1 MNNHTYSLIVSPL
14 DLTNNFSMVDIF
26 AHFADKP
33 WAVLLDSADSK
44 RQDGR
49 FDIMVADPIATITTI
64 GSSSSLWQLDTNQ
77 IQESLLN
84 PLTLVQNLLEKH
96 MPSNQVLSAHNPK
109 LPFMAGALGLFGYD
123 LGKRFE
129 NLPNKNVNEY
139 STPDMAVG
147 IYAWSIIKDNT
158 NQQFYLCYLEQYPHP
173 SVKDIQ
179 QLVQCNNMSQSFSLT
194 SDWQANMSQEQY
206 TQKLSSISSYLQ
218 AGDCYQI
225 NLAQRFSAHYIGDE
239 WQAYQ
244 LLREANHAPFSAFI
258 RLAES
263 VIMSI
268 SPERFLSVNE
278 RMVQTKPIKGTRP
291 RSNDAKEDQQQI
303 ESLLSADKD
312 RAENLMIVDLL
323 RNDLSKHC
331 QPGSVNV
338 PDLFKLESFAAVHH
352 LVSTVTGELKKTS
365 NPINLLQGAFPGG
378 SITGAPK
385 IRAMQIIDEL
395 EPNNRN
401 IYCGSIGYLGL
412 FGDMDTNI
420 CIRTLLCEKSCE
432 KSREKSYEQSNNLQI
447 MHCWAG
453 GGIVLDSDAKDE
465 YQESLD
471 KVAKIL
477 PVLSQC
483 STLSKLG

>member
-1 MNNHTYSLIVSPL
+1 MNNHTYSLTVSIL
-14 DLTNNFSMVDIF
+14 DLPSHCSMVDIF
-26 AHFADKP
+26 AHFAGKP
-33 WAVLLDSADSK
+33 WAMLLDSADSQ

-49 FDIMVADPIATITTI
+49 FDIMVANPIATVTTI
-64 GSSSSLWQLDTNQ
+64 GSTSEVWKQETNKN
-77 IQESLLN
+77 QESTLN
-84 PLTLVQNLLEKH
+84 PLSLVQSLLENY
-96 MPSNQVLSAHNPK
+96 MPSGQVTSTHNTK
-109 LPFMAGALGLFGYD
+109 QPFMSGALGLFGYD

-129 NLPNKNVNEY
+129 ELPNKNADEY

-147 IYAWSIIKDNT
+147 IYAWSIIKDNL
-158 NQQFYLCYLEQYPHP
+158 NQQFYLCYLDQYPHP
-173 SVKDIQ
+173 SILDIQ
-179 QLVQCNNMSQSFSLT
+179 QLVDGDNTSNLFSLT
-194 SDWQANMSQEQY
+194 SQWQANMSQEQY
-206 TQKLSSISSYLQ
+206 TQKLSCIASYLQ

-225 NLAQRFSAHYIGDE
+225 NLAQRFSANYIGDE

-244 LLREANHAPFSAFI
+244 QLRVANHAPFSAFI
-258 RLAES
+258 RLADS
-263 VIMSI
+263 VVMSI

-278 RMVQTKPIKGTRP
+278 QMVQTKPIKGTRP
-291 RSNDAKEDQQQI
+291 RSSDLKQDQQQI

-331 QPGSVNV
+331 QPGSVKV
-338 PDLFKLESFAAVHH
+338 PELFKLESFAAVHH
-352 LVSTVTGELKKTS
+352 LVSTVTGKLKTTS
-365 NPINLLQGAFPGG
+365 SPMDLLQGAFPGG

-401 IYCGSIGYLGL
+401 IYCGSIGYIGV

-420 CIRTLLCEKSCE
+420 CIRTLLCEKS
-432 KSREKSYEQSNNLQI
+432 KNQQI

-453 GGIVLDSDAKDE
+453 GGIVLDSNAQDE

-471 KVAKIL
+471 KVSKIL
-477 PVLSQC
+477 PVLSTN
-483 STLSKLG
+483 SNMSKFG

>member
-1 MNNHTYSLIVSPL
+1 MA
-14 DLTNNFSMVDIF
+14 DIF

-33 WAVLLDSADSK
+33 WAMFLDSADSQ

-49 FDIMVADPIATITTI
+49 FDIMVANPISTITTM
-64 GSSSSLWQLDTNQ
+64 GSTSSVWQQDTDQN
-77 IQESLLN
+77 QESSLN
-84 PLTLVQNLLEKH
+84 PLSLVQSLLEKYL
-96 MPSNQVLSAHNPK
+96 PSSQVTYTHNTK

-129 NLPNKNVNEY
+129 RLPNKNADEY

-147 IYAWSIIKDNT
+147 IYAWSIIKDNI
-158 NQQFYLCYLEQYPHP
+158 NQQFYLCYLDQYPHP
-173 SVKDIQ
+173 TITDIQ
-179 QLVQCNNMSQSFSLT
+179 QLVDCDNTTLSFSLT
-194 SDWQANMSQEQY
+194 SQWQANMSQDQY
-206 TQKLSSISSYLQ
+206 TQKLSCISSYLQ

-244 LLREANHAPFSAFI
+244 RLRVANHAPFSAFI
-258 RLAES
+258 RLADN
-263 VIMSI
+263 VVMSI

-278 RMVQTKPIKGTRP
+278 RMVQTNPIKGTRP
-291 RSNDAKEDQQQI
+291 RNNDAEQDQQQI
-303 ESLLSADKD
+303 ESLLSSEKD

-338 PDLFKLESFAAVHH
+338 PDLFKLESYAAVHH
-352 LVSTVTGELKKTS
+352 LVSTVTGKLKTTS
-365 NPINLLQGAFPGG
+365 SPIDLLQGAFPGG

-401 IYCGSIGYLGL
+401 IYCGSIGYLGVL
-412 FGDMDTNI
+412 GDMDTNI
-420 CIRTLLCEKSCE
+420 CIRTLLCE
-432 KSREKSYEQSNNLQI
+432 QSNNQQI

-453 GGIVLDSDAKDE
+453 GGIVLDSNAKDE

-471 KVAKIL
+471 KVSKIL
-477 PVLSQC
+477 PVLSPDC
-483 STLSKLG
+483 TFSKLG

>member
-1 MNNHTYSLIVSPL
+1 MNKHTYSLTVSPL
-14 DLTNNFSMVDIF
+14 NLPNHYSMADIF

-33 WAVLLDSADSK
+33 WAMFLDSADSQ

-49 FDIMVADPIATITTI
+49 FDVMVADPICTITTT
-64 GSSSSLWQLDTNQ
+64 GNSSNVWQQDTNQ
-77 IQESLLN
+77 SQISLLN
-84 PLTLVQNLLEKH
+84 PLSLVQSTLKQY
-96 MPSNQVLSAHNPK
+96 MPNSQVTSTNKTK

-129 NLPNKNVNEY
+129 NLPDKNADEY

-147 IYAWSIIKDNT
+147 IYAWSIIKDNI
-158 NQQFYLCYLEQYPHP
+158 NQQFYLCYLDQYPHP
-173 SVKDIQ
+173 SIKDIQ
-179 QLVQCNNMSQSFSLT
+179 QLVDRDINKHAFSLT
-194 SDWQANMSQEQY
+194 SQWQANMSQEQY
-206 TQKLSSISSYLQ
+206 TQKLSCISSYLK

-225 NLAQRFSAHYIGDE
+225 NLAQRFSANYIGDE

-244 LLREANHAPFSAFI
+244 RLRTANHAPFSAFI
-258 RLAES
+258 RLKNS
-263 VIMSI
+263 VVMSI

-278 RMVQTKPIKGTRP
+278 RVVQTKPIKGTRP
-291 RSNDAKEDQQQI
+291 RSHDAKQDQQQI
-303 ESLLSADKD
+303 ESLLNAEKD

-331 QPGSVNV
+331 QPGTVEV
-338 PDLFKLESFAAVHH
+338 PELFKLESFAAVHH
-352 LVSTVTGELKKTS
+352 LVSTVTGKLKTTS
-365 NPINLLQGAFPGG
+365 SAIDLLQGAFPGG

-385 IRAMQIIDEL
+385 IRAMQIINEL

-401 IYCGSIGYLGL
+401 IYCGSIGYLGV

-420 CIRTLLCEKSCE
+420 CIRTLLCE
-432 KSREKSYEQSNNLQI
+432 QANNQQTI
-447 MHCWAG
+447 HCWAG
-453 GGIVLDSDAKDE
+453 GGIVLDSIAKDE

-471 KVAKIL
+471 KVSKIL
-477 PVLSQC
+477 PILSQD

>member
-1 MNNHTYSLIVSPL
+1 MVSPL
-14 DLTNNFSMVDIF
+14 NLPSHYSMADIF

-33 WAVLLDSADSK
+33 WAMFLDSADSQ
-44 RQDGR
+44 REDGR
-49 FDIMVADPIATITTI
+49 FDIMVANPIATVTTI
-64 GSSSSLWQLDTNQ
+64 GSSSNVWQQDTNQ
-77 IQESLLN
+77 HHQSKLNPLSLVESLLEQ
-84 PLTLVQNLLEKH
+84 T
-96 MPSNQVLSAHNPK
+96 MPSSQVTTTDNPK

-129 NLPNKNVNEY
+129 NLPSKNEDEY
-139 STPDMAVG
+139 ATPDMAVG
-147 IYAWSIIKDNT
+147 IYAWSIIKDNI

-173 SVKDIQ
+173 SIMDIQ
-179 QLVQCNNMSQSFSLT
+179 QLAQIDERLQSFSLT
-194 SDWQANMSQEQY
+194 SQWQANMSQDQY
-206 TQKLSSISSYLQ
+206 TEKLSSILSYLQ

-225 NLAQRFSAHYIGDE
+225 NLAQRFSANYIGDE

-244 LLREANHAPFSAFI
+244 KLRSANHAPFSAFI

-263 VIMSI
+263 VVMSI

-291 RSNDAKEDQQQI
+291 RSHDAKQDQQQI
-303 ESLLSADKD
+303 ESLLNAEKD

-331 QPGSVNV
+331 QPSSVKV
-338 PDLFKLESFAAVHH
+338 PELFKLESFAAVHH
-352 LVSTVTGELKKTS
+352 LVSTVTGKLKTTS
-365 NPINLLQGAFPGG
+365 SSLDLLQGAFPGG

-401 IYCGSIGYLGL
+401 IYCGSIGYLGV

-420 CIRTLLCEKSCE
+420 CIRTLLCE
-432 KSREKSYEQSNNLQI
+432 QSNNQTI
-447 MHCWAG
+447 IHCWAG
-453 GGIVLDSDAKDE
+453 GGIVLDSNAKDE
-465 YQESLD
+465 YQESFD
-471 KVAKIL
+471 KVSKIL
-477 PVLSQC
+477 PVLTQLSNI
-483 STLSKLG
+483 SKLG

>member
-1 MNNHTYSLIVSPL
+1 MNNHAYSLIVSPL
-14 DLTNNFSMVDIF
+14 DLPRKLSMVDIF

-33 WAVLLDSADSK
+33 WAMFLDSADSK

-49 FDIMVADPIATITTI
+49 FDIMVANPIATITTI

-77 IQESLLN
+77 IQESFLN

-96 MPSNQVLSAHNPK
+96 MPSNQVLSVHNPK

-129 NLPNKNVNEY
+129 NLPNKNANEY

-147 IYAWSIIKDNT
+147 IYAWSLIKDNI

-179 QLVQCNNMSQSFSLT
+179 QLVQCNNMPQSFSLT
-194 SDWQANMSQEQY
+194 SQWQANMSQEQY
-206 TQKLSSISSYLQ
+206 TQKLSCISSYLQ

-244 LLREANHAPFSAFI
+244 QLRVANHAPFSAFI
-258 RLAES
+258 RLANS

-278 RMVQTKPIKGTRP
+278 RIVQTKPIKGTRP
-291 RSNDAKEDQQQI
+291 RSNDAKLDQQQI

-338 PDLFKLESFAAVHH
+338 PDLFTLESFAAVHH
-352 LVSTVTGELKKTS
+352 LVSTVTGKLKKTS
-365 NPINLLQGAFPGG
+365 NAISLLQGAFPGG

-420 CIRTLLCEKSCE
+420 CIRTLLCEKSRE
-432 KSREKSYEQSNNLQI
+432 KSREQSSNQQI

-453 GGIVLDSDAKDE
+453 GGIVLDSIAKDE

-471 KVAKIL
+471 KVSKIL
-477 PVLSQC
+477 PILSQC

>member
-1 MNNHTYSLIVSPL
+1 
-14 DLTNNFSMVDIF
+14 
-26 AHFADKP
+26 
-33 WAVLLDSADSK
+33 
-44 RQDGR
+44 
-49 FDIMVADPIATITTI
+49 
-64 GSSSSLWQLDTNQ
+64 
-77 IQESLLN
+77 
-84 PLTLVQNLLEKH
+84 
-96 MPSNQVLSAHNPK
+96 
-109 LPFMAGALGLFGYD
+109 MAGALGLFGYD

-129 NLPNKNVNEY
+129 RLPNKNTDEY

-147 IYAWSIIKDNT
+147 IYGWSIIKDNL
-158 NQQFYLCYLEQYPHP
+158 NRQFYLCYLDQYPHP
-173 SVKDIQ
+173 SIKDIQ
-179 QLVQCNNMSQSFSLT
+179 ELAQLECTPHSFSLT
-194 SDWQANMSQEQY
+194 SAWQANMSQEEY
-206 TQKLSSISSYLQ
+206 TQKLSRILSYLQ

-225 NLAQRFSAHYIGDE
+225 NLAQRFSAHYSGDE

-244 LLREANHAPFSAFI
+244 HLRVANQAPFSAFI
-258 RLAES
+258 RLEDS

-291 RSNDAKEDQQQI
+291 RSDDAKQDQQQI
-303 ESLLSADKD
+303 ASLLSAEKD

-331 QPGSVNV
+331 LPGSVDV

-352 LVSTVTGELKKTS
+352 LVSTVTGKLKSTS
-365 NPINLLQGAFPGG
+365 SPMNLLQGAFPGG

-401 IYCGSIGYLGL
+401 IYCGSIGYLGV

-420 CIRTLLCEKSCE
+420 CIRTLLCEKSD
-432 KSREKSYEQSNNLQI
+432 KQQTI
-447 MHCWAG
+447 HCWAG
-453 GGIVLDSDAKDE
+453 GGIVLDSNSKDE

-471 KVAKIL
+471 KVSKIL
-477 PVLSQC
+477 PVLTQVS
-483 STLSKLG
+483 LFEKHG

>member
-1 MNNHTYSLIVSPL
+1 MNNQKYTLVVNTLNLPSHYSIA
-14 DLTNNFSMVDIF
+14 DLF

-33 WAVLLDSADSK
+33 WAMLLDSADSQ

-49 FDIMVADPIATITTI
+49 FDIMVANPIATIATKGTT
-64 GSSSSLWQLDTNQ
+64 STVWQQKTSQ
-77 IQESLLN
+77 SQESLLN
-84 PLTLVQNLLEKH
+84 PLSLVQSLLEQL
-96 MPSNQVLSAHNPK
+96 MPSDQVTFTHDIK
-109 LPFMAGALGLFGYD
+109 FPFMAGALGLFGYD

-129 NLPNKNVNEY
+129 SLPNKNANEY

-147 IYAWSIIKDNT
+147 IYGWSIIKDNL
-158 NQQFYLCYLEQYPHP
+158 NQQFHLCYLEQYSHP
-173 SVKDIQ
+173 SIEDIQ
-179 QLVQCNNMSQSFSLT
+179 QLVQNQLTPHTFSLT
-194 SDWQANMSQEQY
+194 SHWQANMSQDQY
-206 TQKLSSISSYLQ
+206 TQKLTSILSYLE

-225 NLAQRFSAHYIGDE
+225 NLAQRFSAHYTGDE

-244 LLREANHAPFSAFI
+244 DLRVANLAPFSAFI
-258 RLAES
+258 RLDDS
-263 VIMSI
+263 VVMSI

-291 RSNDAKEDQQQI
+291 RSIDSKQDQQQI
-303 ESLLSADKD
+303 ESLLNSEKD

-331 QPGSVNV
+331 QPGSVKV
-338 PDLFKLESFAAVHH
+338 PELFNLESFAAVHH
-352 LVSTVTGELKKTS
+352 LVSTVTGQLKSTS
-365 NPINLLQGAFPGG
+365 SPLDLLQGAFPGG

-401 IYCGSIGYLGL
+401 IYCGSIGYLGV

-420 CIRTLLCEKSCE
+420 CIRTLLCE
-432 KSREKSYEQSNNLQI
+432 QSNKQQNI
-447 MHCWAG
+447 HCWAG
-453 GGIVLDSDAKDE
+453 GGIVLDSNAKDE

-471 KVAKIL
+471 KVSKIL
-477 PVLSQC
+477 PILTQD
-483 STLSKLG
+483 STLAKQG